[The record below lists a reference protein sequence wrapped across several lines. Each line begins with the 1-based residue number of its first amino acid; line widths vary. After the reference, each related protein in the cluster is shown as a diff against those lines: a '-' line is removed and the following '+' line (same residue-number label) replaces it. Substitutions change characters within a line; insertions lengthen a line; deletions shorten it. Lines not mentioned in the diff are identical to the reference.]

1 MQHDLSTGVTRSRCV
16 GGIDEHHF
24 TASVCSFACE
34 VCSEQAP
41 SGIQNTFG
49 QVVILDHVAN
59 TEIFHGQMIV
69 GGDETM
75 TQLVEEITALVGNA
89 LMLPL
94 QYHDSLAPIGS
105 AFLASGDTALSD
117 TQAFLGSTIPGRM
130 LNVFALTG
138 GDERG
143 EPDINTDIDTGCRHG
158 LWRNVARTDRIPFPG
173 FAGKPESFNLP
184 RQRTMPAYSHTTN
197 ARHLEPTAIHSETI
211 PVLLEPETVESV
223 PSLEAWITWFFA
235 RFDAAKEGLERF
247 IEIAHHGLQHVT
259 VDRSSVGIGGFV
271 GFDLSKL
278 FVLADR
284 ACCLLVG
291 IFALCETPIVPVATR
306 LQCCIKPALLAW
318 RRVEAVDDGFEHSAI
333 SRSVPQCS
341 A

>member
-1 MQHDLSTGVTRSRCV
+1 MQHNLSAGVTGSRCV
-16 GGIDEHHF
+16 GGIDEDHF

-41 SGIQNTFG
+41 PGIQNAFG

-75 TQLVEEITALVGNA
+75 TQLVEEITALIGNT
-89 LMLPL
+89 LMFPL
-94 QYHDSLAPIGS
+94 QGHNGFAPIGS

-117 TQAFLGSTIPGRM
+117 THALLGSAIPGRM
-130 LNVFALTG
+130 RNVFALTG
-138 GDERG
+138 GNERG
-143 EPDINTDIDTGCRHG
+143 EPDINTHIDASRSQG
-158 LWRNVARTDRIPFPG
+158 LWRNVAGTDGIPLPG
-173 FAGKPESFNLP
+173 FAGKPECFDLP
-184 RQRTMPAYSHTTN
+184 RQRTMPAYSQTAN
-197 ARHLEPTAIHSETI
+197 ARDLEPTAIHSETI
-211 PVLLEPETVESV
+211 AVLLEPETVESV
-223 PSLEAWITWFFA
+223 LSLEARIAWFFA
-235 RFDAAKEGLERF
+235 SFHAAKEGLEGF
-247 IEIAHHGLQHVT
+247 IEIAYDHLQHMA

-278 FVLADR
+278 FVLADGAR
-284 ACCLLVG
+284 FLLVG
-291 IFALCETPIVPVATR
+291 IFALCETPIVPVATG
-306 LQCCIKPALLAW
+306 LQGCIKPTLLAW
-318 RRVEAVDDGFEHSAI
+318 RRIEAIDNGFEHHAR